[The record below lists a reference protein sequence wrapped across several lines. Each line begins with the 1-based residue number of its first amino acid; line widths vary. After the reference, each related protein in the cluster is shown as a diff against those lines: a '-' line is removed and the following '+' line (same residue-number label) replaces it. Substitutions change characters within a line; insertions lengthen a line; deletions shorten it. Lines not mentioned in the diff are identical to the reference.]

1 MKTIT
6 KRTLAK
12 ILAAEQ
18 EYGEPFGQILR
29 GFAADGE
36 SIHSTAQILEI
47 PYPTFRVLDAVQDPG
62 IEWPARNRSGAFRE
76 CDRATGRIPETARRN
91 MAKARSLRWP
101 KEQLKLFS

>member
-6 KRTLAK
+6 RKTMEK

-36 SIHSTAQILEI
+36 SIHSTAQILGI
-47 PYPTFRVLDAVQDPG
+47 PYPTFRVLDAVRDKG
-62 IEWPARNRSGAFRE
+62 IDWPAWNRSSAFRE
-76 CDRATGRIPETARRN
+76 CDRHTGRIPETARRN

-101 KEQLKLFS
+101 QEQLKLFS